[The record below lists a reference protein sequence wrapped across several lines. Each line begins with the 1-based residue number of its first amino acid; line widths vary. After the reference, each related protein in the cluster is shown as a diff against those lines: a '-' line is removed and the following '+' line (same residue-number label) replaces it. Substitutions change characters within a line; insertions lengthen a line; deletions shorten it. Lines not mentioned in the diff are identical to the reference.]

1 MNTVLTLNSFTQNK
15 FIRRILGINRLFLFT
30 VLIPTLVSVIYF
42 GLITSDVYISESK
55 FVVYSP
61 GQSSAASGLSSLLG
75 NVAGNNSTSA
85 ANNIHDYIDSWDAMT
100 ALNQTYD
107 LKTVYGSRSIDI
119 VNRFGGVLYP
129 FINNVE
135 LHRYYRSMVLDSI
148 DSSSGITKLTV
159 RAYSASDA
167 KKINDFLLQK
177 SQDIVNNLNTD
188 ARNKAVMY
196 AQQQVDIAEEKLRT
210 AMLDKAKYRNAQK
223 IFSPVEQSALQLTMI
238 SKMQDQL
245 LLQQGQLDE
254 LVVHAPKNPQLPV
267 LRSSIKSLERQISE
281 ESAKVTGSDNSLAN
295 KDIKYEG
302 YLVSQLLAQKLLEAA
317 TTSLEQAKVTAQKQ
331 ELYLQAIS
339 RPNLP
344 DASQEPKRFQN
355 ILATIL
361 VALIVWGVLSIVI
374 SGVKEHHDR

>member
-1 MNTVLTLNSFTQNK
+1 M
-15 FIRRILGINRLFLFT
+15 
-30 VLIPTLVSVIYF
+30 
-42 GLITSDVYISESK
+42 
-55 FVVYSP
+55 VYSP

-107 LKTVYGSRSIDI
+107 LKTVFGNRNIDI
-119 VNRFGGVLYP
+119 VNRFGGLLYP

-148 DSSSGITKLTV
+148 DSSSGITKLTI

-245 LLQQGQLDE
+245 LLQQGQLNE

-281 ESAKVTGSDNSLAN
+281 ESGKVTGSDNSLAN